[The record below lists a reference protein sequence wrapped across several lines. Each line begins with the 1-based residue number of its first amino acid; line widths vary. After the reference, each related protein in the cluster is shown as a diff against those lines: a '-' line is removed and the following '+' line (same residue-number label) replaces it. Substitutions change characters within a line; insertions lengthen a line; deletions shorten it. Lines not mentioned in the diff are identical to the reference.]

1 MVEKSVLI
9 DALKKAKE
17 QAPER
22 KFTESVDMTINLKNI
37 DMSQP
42 KNRID
47 ETILLPNGNG
57 RVVKI
62 AVLGSGD
69 IVTQARESGVEL
81 IMGPEEIERLGGAPR
96 EARKVAS
103 EHQFFLAETQVMSLV
118 GRWLGPRL
126 GPRGR
131 MPQPIPA
138 GTDIRPIVERLRKSV
153 KVRTKDK
160 MSFSLKVGTT
170 AMGEEE
176 VADNIDAILKRILS
190 KLEMGDFQVRSVY
203 IKTTMGPSVKVEI

>member
-1 MVEKSVLI
+1 MVEKSVI
-9 DALKKAKE
+9 VDALKKAKE

-57 RVVKI
+57 RKVKI
-62 AVLGSGD
+62 AVLGAGD
-69 IVTQARESGVEL
+69 IVTQAKDSGVEL

-96 EARKVAS
+96 EARKIAS
-103 EHQFFLAETQVMSLV
+103 EHQFFLADTAVMSLV

-138 GTDIRPIVERLRKSV
+138 GMDIRPVVERLRKSV

-170 AMGEEE
+170 AMSDDE
-176 VADNIDAILKRILS
+176 VAENIDVVLKRILA
-190 KLEMGDFQVRSVY
+190 KLEMGEFQVRSVY
-203 IKTTMGPSVKVEI
+203 LKTTMGPSVKVTV

>member
-47 ETILLPNGNG
+47 ETILLPHGNG
-57 RVVKI
+57 RAVKI

-69 IVTQARESGVEL
+69 IVTQAGKPVLNSSWDRK
-81 IMGPEEIERLGGAPR
+81 RLSALEVP
-96 EARKVAS
+96 
-103 EHQFFLAETQVMSLV
+103 LV
-118 GRWLGPRL
+118 
-126 GPRGR
+126 
-131 MPQPIPA
+131 
-138 GTDIRPIVERLRKSV
+138 KHV
-153 KVRTKDK
+153 KLHPSI
-160 MSFSLKVGTT
+160 SFSWQ
-170 AMGEEE
+170 
-176 VADNIDAILKRILS
+176 KR
-190 KLEMGDFQVRSVY
+190 RS
-203 IKTTMGPSVKVEI
+203 

>member
-37 DMSQP
+37 DMAQP

-47 ETILLPNGNG
+47 EVILLPHGNG
-57 RVVKI
+57 RVVRI

-96 EARKVAS
+96 EAICL
-103 EHQFFLAETQVMSLV
+103 QSLTALQGACQLCRQRLLQL
-118 GRWLGPRL
+118 GR
-126 GPRGR
+126 
-131 MPQPIPA
+131 
-138 GTDIRPIVERLRKSV
+138 D
-153 KVRTKDK
+153 
-160 MSFSLKVGTT
+160 
-170 AMGEEE
+170 
-176 VADNIDAILKRILS
+176 
-190 KLEMGDFQVRSVY
+190 
-203 IKTTMGPSVKVEI
+203 

>member
-203 IKTTMGPSVKVEI
+203 VKTTMGPSVKVEL

>member
-153 KVRTKDK
+153 KIRTKDK

-170 AMGEEE
+170 AMSEEE
-176 VADNIDAILKRILS
+176 IAENIDAVLKRILS

-203 IKTTMGPSVKVEI
+203 IKTTMGPSVKVEL

>member
-81 IMGPEEIERLGGAPR
+81 IMGPEEIERLEGAPR

-138 GTDIRPIVERLRKSV
+138 GVDIRPIVERLRKSV

-170 AMGEEE
+170 SMSEEE
-176 VADNIDAILKRILS
+176 VAENIDAILKRILG

-203 IKTTMGPSVKVEI
+203 VKTTMGPSVKVEL

>member
-138 GTDIRPIVERLRKSV
+138 GVDIRPIVERLRKSV

-170 AMGEEE
+170 SMSEEE
-176 VADNIDAILKRILS
+176 VAENIDAILKRILG

-203 IKTTMGPSVKVEI
+203 VKTTMGPSVKVEL

>member
-103 EHQFFLAETQVMSLV
+103 EHQFFLAET
-118 GRWLGPRL
+118 
-126 GPRGR
+126 
-131 MPQPIPA
+131 
-138 GTDIRPIVERLRKSV
+138 
-153 KVRTKDK
+153 
-160 MSFSLKVGTT
+160 
-170 AMGEEE
+170 
-176 VADNIDAILKRILS
+176 
-190 KLEMGDFQVRSVY
+190 
-203 IKTTMGPSVKVEI
+203 

>member
-9 DALKKAKE
+9 GALKKAKE

-22 KFTESVDMTINLKNI
+22 KFTESLDMTVNLKNI

-47 ETILLPNGNG
+47 ETILLPHGNG
-57 RVVKI
+57 RKVKI

-69 IVTQARESGVEL
+69 IITQARESGVEL
-81 IMGPEEIERLGGAPR
+81 IIGPEEIERLGGAPR

-103 EHQFFLAETQVMSLV
+103 EHQFFLADTAVMSLV

-138 GTDIRPIVERLRKSV
+138 GMDIRPIVERLRKSV
-153 KVRTKDK
+153 KIRTKDK
-160 MSFSLKVGTT
+160 MSFSLKIGSTN
-170 AMGEEE
+170 MGEEE
-176 VADNIDAILKRILS
+176 IADNIDAILKRILA
-190 KLEMGDFQVRSVY
+190 KLEMGEFQIRSVY
-203 IKTTMGPSVKVEI
+203 VKTTMGPSVRVM

>member
-37 DMSQP
+37 DMAQP

-47 ETILLPNGNG
+47 EIILLPHGNG

-131 MPQPIPA
+131 MPQPIPS

-170 AMGEEE
+170 GMSEAE
-176 VADNIDAILKRILS
+176 VADNIDAVLKRILS
-190 KLEMGDFQVRSVY
+190 KLGMGEFQVRSVY
-203 IKTTMGPSVKVEI
+203 VKTTMGPSVKVEL